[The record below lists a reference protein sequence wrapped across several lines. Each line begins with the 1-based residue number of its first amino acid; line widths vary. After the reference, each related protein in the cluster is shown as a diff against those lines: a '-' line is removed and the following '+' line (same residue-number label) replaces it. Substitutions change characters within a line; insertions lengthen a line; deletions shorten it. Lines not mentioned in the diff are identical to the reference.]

1 MISKEY
7 LNEVLL
13 FKVCNNWY
21 SGLHLRKNVLRIVSF
36 LNFFS
41 YPINILMT
49 HFPRQRYNCVTMS
62 KCVNIWVL
70 ISRKQAFLLELE
82 AEQKKSFTQIFF
94 PWGPVIFH
102 LLLELG
108 GWYSVYL
115 NLRVS
120 ANKAEVNLAPSN
132 DTRSKYF
139 GTVHISTRDIQ
150 EHLFVCSRGVQS

>member
-1 MISKEY
+1 M
-7 LNEVLL
+7 
-13 FKVCNNWY
+13 F
-21 SGLHLRKNVLRIVSF
+21 
-36 LNFFS
+36 
-41 YPINILMT
+41 
-49 HFPRQRYNCVTMS
+49 
-62 KCVNIWVL
+62 
-70 ISRKQAFLLELE
+70 ELE
-82 AEQKKSFTQIFF
+82 AEQKKSFTKFFF

-120 ANKAEVNLAPSN
+120 ANKAEVNVTGMGKTALMSFTSAPSN
-132 DTRSKYF
+132 DTHSKYF